1 MITAVDL
8 QDIKDVFNSVQDDVV
23 CNAITIDN
31 NHDNLYVYLEKA
43 HDDGEPATSKF
54 KIPYSE
60 FLESSNPV
68 AAICFRMEEAHQE
81 LIADEEKEMTV
92 AGFDL
97 TAIASDFIK
106 KHPGVCVRFHASY
119 ELDALKVRVETK
131 DCKARVDR
139 AIPRVELTSST
150 DPAWVIYTTLE
161 EAYKELMKENEE
173 KSDDVS
179 IKSSDIR
186 DLILNFRKEH
196 PGVICVISVN
206 PGECFELQLDPGDDR
221 LTQTREVPFWD
232 ICYAKDPLEVLWNHL
247 ESMYNGLL
255 KEEEDIMPTKGNA
268 MPVDNDYM
276 LKMAKCAVASW
287 YNTHGGPRK
296 IKPEDVYV
304 VWFCKTL
311 QNWKALCSTD
321 IHDGMYYEV
330 TYDGDKDAAYV
341 DAYKKW
347 DNQEFLG
354 ENLRRDIWKLGVTV
368 GFIDGKE

>member
-1 MITAVDL
+1 MTITARDL
-8 QDIKDVFNSVQDDVV
+8 QDIKDAFNSLQDDVV
-23 CNAITIDN
+23 CNGITIDN
-31 NHDNLYVYLEKA
+31 AHDNLYVYLEKA
-43 HDDGEPATSKF
+43 YGEPVTSKF

-68 AAICFRMEEAHQE
+68 AAICFRMEEAHRE

-119 ELDALKVRVETK
+119 ELDALKVRVETE

-161 EAYKELMKENEE
+161 EAYKELMKE
-173 KSDDVS
+173 
-179 IKSSDIR
+179 
-186 DLILNFRKEH
+186 KE
-196 PGVICVISVN
+196 
-206 PGECFELQLDPGDDR
+206 D
-221 LTQTREVPFWD
+221 
-232 ICYAKDPLEVLWNHL
+232 KD
-247 ESMYNGLL
+247 
-255 KEEEDIMPTKGNA
+255 MPTKGNA

-276 LKMAKCAVASW
+276 LKMARCAVASW

-354 ENLRRDIWKLGVTV
+354 ENLRRDIWKRGFTV

>member
-1 MITAVDL
+1 MSFVNLTGWSTPVTKNDITNLTKMFNETHPDVKATLVNSNSDGVLRIYIDKETPYSSAV
-8 QDIKDVFNSVQDDVV
+8 N
-23 CNAITIDN
+23 
-31 NHDNLYVYLEKA
+31 KA
-43 HDDGEPATSKF
+43 EMK
-54 KIPYSE
+54 YSE
-60 FLESSNPV
+60 FLHGEHPLL
-68 AAICFRMEEAHQE
+68 AIAFRMEEAYRE

-106 KHPGVCVRFHASY
+106 EHPGVCVRFHASY
-119 ELDALKVRVETK
+119 ELDALKVRVETE

-161 EAYKELMKENEE
+161 EAYKELMKE
-173 KSDDVS
+173 
-179 IKSSDIR
+179 
-186 DLILNFRKEH
+186 KE
-196 PGVICVISVN
+196 
-206 PGECFELQLDPGDDR
+206 D
-221 LTQTREVPFWD
+221 
-232 ICYAKDPLEVLWNHL
+232 KD
-247 ESMYNGLL
+247 
-255 KEEEDIMPTKGNA
+255 MPTKGNA

-276 LKMAKCAVASW
+276 LKMARCAVASW
-287 YNTHGGPRK
+287 YNTHGGPGK

-354 ENLRRDIWKLGVTV
+354 ENLRRDIWKRGFTV
-368 GFIDGKE
+368 GSIDGKE